1 MPTLTMP
8 KPSEKQKL
16 FLMAD
21 NKYIAFGGARTW
33 RR

>member
-1 MPTLTMP
+1 MPTLSIP

-21 NKYIAFGGARTW
+21 KKYIAFGGA
-33 RR
+33 